1 MSMDNH
7 TDINSVSVEASA
19 ELARKNHGLDGTLL
33 LLTTSNYGAGA
44 GIAPDGNYMGFIV
57 GSSGVTISS
66 ITYNIPEKH
75 STYSTETINSLG
87 LVPGIYYPLDG
98 IKTITIT
105 AGAILLYKQGKY

>member
-44 GIAPDGNYMGFIV
+44 GIAPNSNYMGFIV

-75 STYSTETINSLG
+75 TTYSTETINSLG

>member
-7 TDINSVSVEASA
+7 IDINSVSVEASA

-44 GIAPDGNYMGFIV
+44 GIAPAGNYMGFIV

-75 STYSTETINSLG
+75 TTYSTETINSLG